1 MLEILMILLLQPTVF
16 ILHQNDRNPLCEN
29 IIESEKRLHNSPL
42 ETLATRIY
50 LTLSHNIGE
59 EVMLEQILIIRIHF
73 SIVTK
78 SVISR
83 DTVISHDKITQK

>member
-29 IIESEKRLHNSPL
+29 IIESEKRLHNGPL

-59 EVMLEQILIIRIHF
+59 DVILEQILNSCMKDFLAEKH
-73 SIVTK
+73 VNPCL
-78 SVISR
+78 
-83 DTVISHDKITQK
+83 